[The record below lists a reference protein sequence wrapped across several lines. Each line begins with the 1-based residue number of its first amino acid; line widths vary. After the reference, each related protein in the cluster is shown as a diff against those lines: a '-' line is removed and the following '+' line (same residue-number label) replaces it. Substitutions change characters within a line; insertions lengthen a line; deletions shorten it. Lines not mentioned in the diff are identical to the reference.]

1 MQHERTTL
9 PNGIRVLVA
18 EMPETRSVSLSLY
31 VGGGSRVEDR
41 LTSGSSHFL
50 EHALFKGT
58 AKRPTAAEI
67 SMEIESRGGA
77 VNASTDREV
86 TSFWSRVPARHW
98 SVALDVVADMLRAP
112 LLRDRD
118 IESERAVIVEE
129 IRMYR
134 DQPQDR
140 VHGLLEA
147 MLYPRH
153 PLGWEVAGQE
163 KVVRT
168 FTGEGLRAFMRR
180 AYAPSRM
187 VLAIA
192 GRLDAREALAAASEA
207 LGGLAPVDAPPSR
220 PAPRPGR
227 RRHRTF
233 ARRGEQAH
241 LVMAWPTVGRE
252 SEERYAI
259 ELLSA
264 ALGEGMSSRL
274 FLEVREKRSLA
285 YDIHSYV
292 SEFADA
298 GHLAVYAGIAPER
311 VIEARD
317 AIGREIDR
325 LRDEPIGEVEMDRIR
340 DNLKARTELRLEE
353 TRGVASWLAGQELF
367 LGRVRTVEEVCAIID
382 GIGADDILR
391 AARRYL
397 LPEQLY
403 LAAVG
408 PRAVCGA
415 LDGLAAEPVALEE
428 VVP

>member
-1 MQHERTTL
+1 
-9 PNGIRVLVA
+9 
-18 EMPETRSVSLSLY
+18 
-31 VGGGSRVEDR
+31 
-41 LTSGSSHFL
+41 
-50 EHALFKGT
+50 
-58 AKRPTAAEI
+58 
-67 SMEIESRGGA
+67 
-77 VNASTDREV
+77 
-86 TSFWSRVPARHW
+86 
-98 SVALDVVADMLRAP
+98 
-112 LLRDRD
+112 
-118 IESERAVIVEE
+118 
-129 IRMYR
+129 
-134 DQPQDR
+134 
-140 VHGLLEA
+140 
-147 MLYPRH
+147 
-153 PLGWEVAGQE
+153 
-163 KVVRT
+163 
-168 FTGEGLRAFMRR
+168 
-180 AYAPSRM
+180 
-187 VLAIA
+187 
-192 GRLDAREALAAASEA
+192 
-207 LGGLAPVDAPPSR
+207 
-220 PAPRPGR
+220 
-227 RRHRTF
+227 
-233 ARRGEQAH
+233 EQAH

-353 TRGVASWLAGQELF
+353 THGVASWLAGQELF